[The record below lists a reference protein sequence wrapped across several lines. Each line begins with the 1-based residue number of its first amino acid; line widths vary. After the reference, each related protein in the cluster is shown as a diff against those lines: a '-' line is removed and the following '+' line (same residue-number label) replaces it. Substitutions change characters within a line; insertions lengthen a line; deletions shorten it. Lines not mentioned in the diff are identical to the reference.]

1 MHVKRSSA
9 GRKHHAV
16 LSMED
21 SVTTNEFYYLLL
33 VLGAFAAFAL
43 GTSVATLQYKA
54 WLHRQGTV
62 PAAHSRNLDKV
73 VGGSHSVDR
82 FADAA

>member
-1 MHVKRSSA
+1 
-9 GRKHHAV
+9 
-16 LSMED
+16 MED

-43 GTSVATLQYKA
+43 GTSVAMLQYKA
-54 WLHRQGTV
+54 WLRRQGIV
-62 PAAHSRNLDKV
+62 PVVHSRSPGKV
-73 VGGSHSVDR
+73 VGGSRSVDG